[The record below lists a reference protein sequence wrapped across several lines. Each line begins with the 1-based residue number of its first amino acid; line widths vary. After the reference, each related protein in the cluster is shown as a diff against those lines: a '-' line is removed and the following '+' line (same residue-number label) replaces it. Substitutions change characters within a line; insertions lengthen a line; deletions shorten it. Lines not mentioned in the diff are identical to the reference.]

1 MERDSSDEFFI
12 SVSEHKHHP
21 PSWADKLLIYFCR
34 QDYADEILGDLHEAF
49 YWRLKEKGS
58 GKARAKFIWE
68 AIKSLRPK
76 NLKSFYHFSLNTMIL
91 RNYIKIAF
99 RTLLKRKSTSFINI
113 FGLSMGAAAFVLI
126 LLYAY
131 QIISFDDHHEKKDR
145 IFLAYKERITP
156 DGIQPAYDTWVP
168 MKDRFLNDYTQVETG
183 ARIYETDCR
192 IVKNNQYLE
201 EDMMYTDES
210 LFDVFS
216 YPLLYGNAKKIFAD
230 KQSIVIS
237 TEMAIKY
244 FQKENA
250 IGEVMEIFLPDEDTT
265 LLYQVSA
272 VLDRLPTNISYQP
285 SLMVQIESIPIYPEI
300 ANNWG
305 SSFIETYVLLDQTE
319 SAVELEAAFPDLVE
333 TLWGADVRKN
343 TNFKLLPYT
352 QYYDEFLGRKADAYT
367 LLLIAFGI
375 LLIAAINFMN
385 LSTAQAS
392 QRMKEIGLRKVLG
405 AFRGQ
410 LRTQFITEAFVTSLL
425 AILIGFGLVLLITPY
440 FNDFFDVA
448 ISFGIFS
455 PLQIISF
462 CAVLA
467 AVLGIL
473 SGSYP
478 AIYLSSLRSIDA
490 LQKRVG
496 FGGSVNFRNI
506 LVVLQFSI
514 ALFLITSAIFIRN
527 QISFMTDKDMGFNS
541 QNTLSIRA
549 SASDFADRDQGVIR
563 LNTFKEQLRN
573 KSYLQEVA
581 LSRAVPTRWTRSF
594 TFVRPDGWNGDPLRM
609 RYTYV
614 DANFFN
620 TYNINLKYG
629 DHFLADSEGG
639 DQRESVM
646 LNEAAMKAFEFD
658 PSKQNIIKIGDRR
671 INVVGI
677 VEDFNFESLQIEVA
691 PTLMFH
697 RTAANPVHNYI
708 SAQISM
714 TDLPTRLEEMEDMW
728 NELGSTNDFTYYF
741 MNDQVQ
747 RLYEAEKRYLGMV
760 SMFSALAIIVAC
772 LGLYGLTL
780 FIIEK
785 RRKEISIRKVLGA
798 EISGLLTLIFR
809 DFTKW
814 VIISFILSVPF
825 VIFFITN
832 WLEEYH
838 YRIPISWVTFA
849 ITLVMV
855 FALVIITVGYQSL
868 RAASS
873 NPVDHLKD
881 E

>member
-1 MERDSSDEFFI
+1 MREL
-12 SVSEHKHHP
+12 KHYP

-49 YWRLKEKGS
+49 YWRLKEKGAKKA
-58 GKARAKFIWE
+58 KARFMWE
-68 AIKSLRPK
+68 VIKSLRPK

-91 RNYIKIAF
+91 RNYVKIAL

-126 LLYAY
+126 FLYAY

-145 IFLAYKERITP
+145 IFLAYKERSTP
-156 DGIQPAYDTWVP
+156 DGVQATYDTWVP
-168 MKDRFLNDYTQVETG
+168 MKDRFLSDYTKVKAS
-183 ARIYETDCR
+183 ARISERGCR
-192 IVKNNQYLE
+192 VIKNNQYLE
-201 EDMMYTDES
+201 EDIMYTDES
-210 LFDVFS
+210 LFDIFTFPILHGNAQNVFS
-216 YPLLYGNAKKIFAD
+216 DL
-230 KQSIVIS
+230 QSVVVSAEI
-237 TEMAIKY
+237 ALKY
-244 FQKENA
+244 SQKENA
-250 IGEVMEIFLPDEDTT
+250 VGEVMEIFLPSEDTT

-285 SLMVQIESIPIYPEI
+285 SLMVQMESLPVYPEI

-305 SSFIETYVLLDQTE
+305 SSFIETYVLLDRAENAT
-319 SAVELEAAFPDLVE
+319 ELEAAFPDLVE
-333 TLWGADVRKN
+333 SIWGADVREN

-410 LRTQFITEAFVTSLL
+410 LRTQFVTEAFVTSLL
-425 AILIGFGLVLLITPY
+425 AILVGIGLVFLIIPH
-440 FNDFFDVA
+440 FNDFFDVV
-448 ISFGIFS
+448 ISFDIFT
-455 PLQIISF
+455 PIQIVFF
-462 CAVLA
+462 CTGLA

-490 LQKRVG
+490 LQKRIG
-496 FGGSVNFRNI
+496 FGGSVNFRNV

-514 ALFLITSAIFIRN
+514 ALFLITSAILIRN
-527 QISFMTDKDMGFNS
+527 QISFMTQKDMGFNS

-549 SASDFADRDQGVIR
+549 SASGFPDRDQGVIR

-573 KSYLQEVA
+573 LSYFQEVA
-581 LSRAVPTRWTRSF
+581 LSRNIPTRWTRSF

-614 DANFFN
+614 DANFFK
-620 TYNINLKYG
+620 TFNINLKHG

-639 DQRESVM
+639 DQRESVI

-658 PSKQNIIKIGDRR
+658 PQNQNVIKIGDRR
-671 INVVGI
+671 ISVVGI

-714 TDLPTRLEEMEDMW
+714 SDLSSRLVEIEDLW

-741 MNDQVQ
+741 MSDQVQ

-798 EISGLLTLIFR
+798 ETSRLLRLIFR

-814 VIISFILSVPF
+814 VIISFVLSVPF
-825 VIFFITN
+825 VIFFMTD
-832 WLEEYH
+832 WLEGYH
-838 YRIPISWVTFA
+838 YRIPISWITFA
-849 ITLVMV
+849 ITFLMV
-855 FALVIITVGYQSL
+855 LALVIITVGYQSL
-868 RAASS
+868 QAAYS